1 MRFMIVSLNNI
12 QEIVDILHRLD
23 LDIVNEDD
31 KSPDFIITYGGDG
44 TVLFSERKYPNIPK
58 ITIREENSIG
68 SKCLYTKS
76 ELEDILLKIKN
87 GKYKLREELK
97 LETKFKERSYL
108 SLNEVQVH
116 NASPIK
122 AIRFSVY
129 VDDHIDNSHES
140 DRKLIL
146 FDNIISDGVV
156 IATPF
161 GSTAYYSSVGGEK
174 FDKGIGIAINNE
186 YKTRHRSIIIDS
198 DFDFDIHIKIL
209 RDDGLLLFDN
219 DDKIIKVKGEDE
231 ILVKVSKDRAK
242 FVIV

>member
-1 MRFMIVSLNNI
+1 MRFVIVSLNNI
-12 QEIVDILHRLD
+12 QEIVDTLHRLGLDTVDENDEHPD
-23 LDIVNEDD
+23 LV
-31 KSPDFIITYGGDG
+31 ITYGGDG
-44 TVLFSERKYPNIPK
+44 TILYAERKYPGIPK

-68 SKCLYTKS
+68 SKCLYTES
-76 ELEDILLKIKN
+76 ELEYILLKIKN

-108 SLNEVQVH
+108 SLNEVQIH
-116 NASPIK
+116 NVSPIK

-129 VDDHIDNSHES
+129 IND
-140 DRKLIL
+140 LIL
-146 FDNIISDGVV
+146 FDNIISDGII

-186 YKTRHRSIIIDS
+186 HKTRHRPIIIDS
-198 DFDFDIHIKIL
+198 GFDFDIRIKIL

-219 DDKIIKVKGEDE
+219 DNKIIKVKGEDE
-231 ILVKVSKDRAK
+231 ISVKVSKDRAK